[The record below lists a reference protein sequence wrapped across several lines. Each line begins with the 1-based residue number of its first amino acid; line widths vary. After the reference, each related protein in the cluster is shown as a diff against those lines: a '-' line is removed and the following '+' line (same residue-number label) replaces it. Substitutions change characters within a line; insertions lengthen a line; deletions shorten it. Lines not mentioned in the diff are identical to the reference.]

1 MSPPCWVESAACR
14 FVFVRGVVIHES
26 VHHKFGAVQ
35 AEADGFEKSKELC
48 QLDGASSMG

>member
-1 MSPPCWVESAACR
+1 VDSAACW
-14 FVFVRGVVIHES
+14 FVFVRGVVTHES
-26 VHHKFGAVQ
+26 VHHKFGAVK